1 MNILFTQLKHISN
14 SCEEYSRNRFNLQ
27 DYKMKVSDLN
37 NFSKEILNSYF
48 IFLQFMN
55 KCACLIYLF

>member
-1 MNILFTQLKHISN
+1 MNILFPQLKLISN
-14 SCEEYSRNRFNLQ
+14 SCKEYSRNRFNIQ

-48 IFLQFMN
+48 IFLQFKN
-55 KCACLIYLF
+55 KCSCLIYLF